1 MSTIPPGWYED
12 QQNPGQLRWWDGT
25 QWTAHTAQASG
36 AGPEGAGPEGAGPEG
51 AGTEGA
57 AAPLGTAPADGAT
70 PFGGPAAEPGPAA
83 PPAEET
89 PAYGAPAVD
98 TTAAAAGEPP
108 AYGAAPVYGAAPA
121 YGAPPAYAGAAPG
134 APARRR
140 PVWPWIVGA
149 AALVVLVLGGLG
161 TWWLLGGRNSAS
173 GPQQAVLDYDAAW
186 DNGDCDKLMSVTT
199 QEYRDVALGTDE
211 PCSVLGG
218 PQPQYQIDFISTDI
232 SGDQATVRDRERWS
246 EQGDSYDEIVV
257 YKLVQQDGHW
267 LIDDSYFEDGDL
279 SPVG

>member
-25 QWTAHTAQASG
+25 QWTAHTAQA
-36 AGPEGAGPEGAGPEG
+36 P
-51 AGTEGA
+51 GTG
-57 AAPLGTAPADGAT
+57 
-70 PFGGPAAEPGPAA
+70 PGPAA

-89 PAYGAPAVD
+89 PAYDAPAVD

-108 AYGAAPVYGAAPA
+108 AYGAAPVYAAGPAYGAAPA

-134 APARRR
+134 TPARRR